1 MTTERLLQIK
11 KQIDDAKTKQSEIT
25 GQIKSTTDQMF
36 QKFAVKTLQE
46 AEKKLK
52 TMGDE
57 LDKNEAEF
65 TTGLKKLE
73 ESYSWGD

>member
-25 GQIKSTTDQMF
+25 GQIKSVTDQMF

-52 TMGDE
+52 AMGDE
-57 LDKNEAEF
+57 LDKKEAEF
-65 TTGLKKLE
+65 SIGLKKLE
-73 ESYSWGD
+73 ESYSWE